1 MKLTGINFLFSF
13 LAMTMFLPNG
23 VDTQKTLNFNM
34 VETTYSPVKY
44 MGSHFWST
52 TEILIKKL
60 NTILKVIRSWNCYL

>member
-1 MKLTGINFLFSF
+1 
-13 LAMTMFLPNG
+13 MTMFLPNG

-52 TEILIKKL
+52 TEILIKNLHNSKSYQ
-60 NTILKVIRSWNCYL
+60 ILELLFIKRVSI